1 MPFLPP
7 NQQCRSTEGKPYDIA
22 PKLKPNQGRITPRS
36 PHGAPCCLMLLLR
49 SDDGQRARR
58 EAMTQFAAAVFGC
71 DRRPAP
77 GDQRAGG
84 RAGMDSRRLLQ
95 RKADRSLP
103 AGAACPD
110 SGPDSLDTADIMTS
124 SATARLALIRRR

>member
-1 MPFLPP
+1 
-7 NQQCRSTEGKPYDIA
+7 
-22 PKLKPNQGRITPRS
+22 
-36 PHGAPCCLMLLLR
+36 MLLLR

-58 EAMTQFAAAVFGC
+58 EAMTQFATAVFGC

-77 GDQRAGG
+77 GDQRASGDGLTAATAEEG
-84 RAGMDSRRLLQ
+84 RSIAARR
-95 RKADRSLP
+95 P
-103 AGAACPD
+103 AGQAARPD